1 MNGKLV
7 LLMLILALILAP
19 NPALASEPPIDTTD
33 LEREWQA
40 LQQEY
45 GQYLPEFDW
54 RSPASVLDFRGLLS
68 GLLRYLFHEVWAN
81 AALLGQLLL
90 LAVLGAL
97 LKNLQNAF
105 SSDGVAQVS
114 RAVLFL
120 VLLSVCMYSFTISM
134 DLARRVVLNMTD
146 FMMSLVPV
154 MLALLA
160 GMGSLAAAAVFQP
173 VMITAAGIVGVLV
186 SNVVLPLV
194 FAAALLALVDKMMVG
209 VGLNKLAGFLKDGAV
224 WILGLLLTL
233 FVGVTVINGAVASVA
248 DGIAF
253 RTGKFTAKAFVPVV
267 GGMFADAFE
276 TVVGASLV
284 LKNSIG
290 VFGLLSLMI
299 ICIFPILKLF
309 AVTLIYRG
317 AAALLQPLGEDAI
330 SDTLDIMAR
339 FMYVV
344 IGAVVGVAIMFFLVI
359 TIIVAAANI
368 MVMVR

>member
-1 MNGKLV
+1 MDRKLTAILLLVTLV
-7 LLMLILALILAP
+7 LCPAVGLAEGGLV
-19 NPALASEPPIDTTD
+19 DTTEI
-33 LEREWQA
+33 EREWQA
-40 LQQEY
+40 LQQQY

-54 RSPASVLDFRGLLS
+54 RSPGSVMDFGSLFS
-68 GLLRYLFHEVWAN
+68 GLLLYLFHEVWAN

-90 LAVLGAL
+90 LAVFGSL

-105 SSDGVAQVS
+105 SNDGVAQVS

-134 DLARRVVLNMTD
+134 DLARRTVMGMTD
-146 FMMSLVPV
+146 FMLSLVPV

-173 VMITAAGIVGVLV
+173 VMITAAGIVGVVV
-186 SNVVLPLV
+186 SNLVLPLL
-194 FAAALLALVDKMMVG
+194 FAAAVLALVDKMLDK
-209 VGLNKLAGFLKDGAV
+209 VGLNKLAGFLKDGVV
-224 WILGLLLTL
+224 WLLSLLLTL
-233 FVGVTVINGAVASVA
+233 FVGVTVINGAVAAVA
-248 DGIAF
+248 DGVAF
-253 RTGKFTAKAFVPVV
+253 RTGKFTAKAFIPVV

-284 LKNSIG
+284 LKNSVG
-290 VFGLLSLMI
+290 VFGMIGLLVLCM
-299 ICIFPILKLF
+299 FPILKLF

-330 SDTLDIMAR
+330 SDTLDIMAKY
-339 FMYVV
+339 MYVM
-344 IGAVVGVAIMFFLVI
+344 IGAVVGVAIMFFLVV
-359 TIIVAAANI
+359 TIILAAANI